1 MSYQISFHYRG
12 VLLTVEN
19 MFEPKINKLED
30 KANECILTALQRG
43 CPLNKQITVYKQ
55 QINET
60 YNKIKNDEYVSRFNK
75 RVASIIVFIL
85 IKLKKLEND
94 DKNGYLFLKNK
105 NKVYKIDPEWI
116 RLRF

>member
-1 MSYQISFHYRG
+1 MAYQISIHYRG

-30 KANECILTALQRG
+30 KANKCILTALQGG
-43 CPLNKQITVYKQ
+43 CPLNIQLGVYKKQIS
-55 QINET
+55 ET
-60 YNKIKNDEYVSRFNK
+60 YNKIKDGEYVSRFNK

-105 NKVYKIDPEWI
+105 NKVYTIDPEWI